1 MLADG
6 DVCRSLIAGVLLVIH
21 WTIGASIDP
30 EPAWSWLLAATAC
43 VIAGWHPFETSIKQV
58 VARTLDIDVIAFANV
73 RMDDARLVL
82 PHPRAHE
89 RAFVL
94 APLAEIAPALVLHGR
109 RVDALAAT
117 VDRAGMSVDAAAT
130 RIVLR

>member
-1 MLADG
+1 MAALVETDLDPHALLDL
-6 DVCRSLIAGVLLVIH
+6 CLSLEQRAGRMRAER
-21 WTIGASIDP
+21 WGP
-30 EPAWSWLLAATAC
+30 
-43 VIAGWHPFETSIKQV
+43 
-58 VARTLDIDVIAFANV
+58 RTLDIDVIAFANV